1 MTTVTGFTAAR
12 MLAMEA
18 ATIVDGDVV
27 GDNLILTKHDGS
39 TVNAGNVRGPT
50 GSPGVTLSELNTALL
65 QLLPIGC
72 ILDYIETTPPTN
84 FLAMTG
90 QTVVNAQTLYPTW
103 WLKLPASM
111 KSGANAI
118 MPDTRGRVSVGYNSA
133 DTDFDT
139 IGEVG
144 GSKTVT
150 LTQAQLPN
158 ATITIDPP
166 STTINI
172 DPPDTFV
179 RAIETD
185 LYIGYGGYQDGP
197 TGGNFITGAPTSGP
211 LTVNIANFTT
221 TVDIAPF
228 QSGSLGSGQPH
239 SNVQPYVTFLKI
251 IKVA

>member
-118 MPDTRGRVSVGYNSA
+118 MPDTRGKVSVGYSSI

-144 GSKTVT
+144 GSKTKNI
-150 LTQAQLPN
+150 TQAQLPN
-158 ATITIDPP
+158 ATVTINPP
-166 STTINI
+166 STSLTV
-172 DPPDTFV
+172 DPPNTNVTATGSNLKTTGFTYANGGEMGNV
-179 RAIETD
+179 IND
-185 LYIGYGGYQDGP
+185 L
-197 TGGNFITGAPTSGP
+197 TGFP
-211 LTVNIANFTT
+211 LEVDIPAFSAS
-221 TVDIAPF
+221 VDIAPF
-228 QSGSLGSGQPH
+228 QSSPLGSGDPI
-239 SNVQPYVTFLKI
+239 SIVQPYVTFLKI